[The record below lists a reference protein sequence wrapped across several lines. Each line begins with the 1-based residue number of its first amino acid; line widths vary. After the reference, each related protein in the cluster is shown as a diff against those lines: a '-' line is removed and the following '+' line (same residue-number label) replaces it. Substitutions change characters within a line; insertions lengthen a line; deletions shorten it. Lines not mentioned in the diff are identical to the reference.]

1 MRAMAAVLAVSLCAV
16 WFVETGRAE
25 EANWNQFRG
34 PRGDGST
41 TAKGLPTKFGEGSP
55 EIVWKT
61 PVAGRA
67 WSSPVVWGDQ
77 VWLTTAKENG
87 TELFAV
93 ADDGRARRTLAHAV
107 ILLKDRD
114 DPGVELARLF
124 IGSAQQL
131 LALGHG
137 EK

>member
-1 MRAMAAVLAVSLCAV
+1 MRAIAAVLAVGLCAV
-16 WFVETGRAE
+16 GFVETGRAG

-61 PVAGRA
+61 PVTGRA

-77 VWLTTAKENG
+77 VWLTNAPEVQNAPKEKPKLDTPSSQPANTLPKLPVG
-87 TELFAV
+87 TTNSAV
-93 ADDGRARRTLAHAV
+93 AR
-107 ILLKDRD
+107 
-114 DPGVELARLF
+114 
-124 IGSAQQL
+124 SAGAKRSQAQR
-131 LALGHG
+131 
-137 EK
+137 